1 MPSFIDTHIH
11 LHTTDYDL
19 DRAAVIERAKVSG
32 VDRFIAIGAGRSTL
46 DAAAAVALSEQYEC
60 IWASVGVHPHDAASK
75 PNWAE
80 IEKFVAHPRVVA
92 IGETGL
98 DYHYDFATKEEQFS
112 CFEYQIRLA
121 CKVKKPLII
130 HCREAASD
138 CLRLLKDNHA
148 ETCGGVFHCFSE
160 DAAFAQELAKIGF
173 LISLPGI
180 LTFKNATALRESVR
194 QIPLEQIMLETDGPY
209 LSPIPYRG
217 KRCESAYL
225 IETAKVLAAI
235 KGVDLET
242 IASITSQNADRLFR
256 IDRS

>member
-11 LHTTDYDL
+11 LHTADYDT
-19 DRAAVIERAKVSG
+19 DRDAVIKRAQAVG
-32 VDRFIAIGAGRSTL
+32 VERFIAIGAGRSTL
-46 DAAAAVALSEQYEC
+46 DAAAAVALTEQYDC

-80 IEKFVAHPRVVA
+80 IEKFVDNPRVVA

-98 DYHYDFATKEEQFS
+98 DYHYKFATKEEQFS

-121 CKVKKPLII
+121 CQINKPLII
-130 HCREAASD
+130 HCREAAAD
-138 CLRLLKDNHA
+138 CLQLLKDNHA
-148 ETCGGVFHCFSE
+148 KSCGGVFHCYSE
-160 DAAFAQELAKIGF
+160 DAAFALELAKLNF

-180 LTFKNATALRESVR
+180 ITFKNAQALRESVR
-194 QIPLEQIMLETDGPY
+194 QISLDQIMLETDGPY

-225 IETAKVLAAI
+225 VETAKVLASI
-235 KGVDLET
+235 KEIDLET
-242 IASITSQNADRLFR
+242 VASVTTQNANRLFR
-256 IDRS
+256 LSKA